1 MSTVALTIYVLIWPV
16 LVAVIMAV
24 IGVAFVKE
32 WRHAKRTGED
42 II

>member
-1 MSTVALTIYVLIWPV
+1 MSTAALTIYVLVWPV
-16 LVAVIMAV
+16 LVAVVMII

-32 WRHAKRTGED
+32 WRRARRSGQD